1 MKIEHWEVPYDLADL
16 ADLLKDIIWRELCTR
31 IDVYCPPDTVTE
43 LRNAGIP
50 EIKDGGVRVSESNA
64 SIECNIYPTS

>member
-1 MKIEHWEVPYDLADL
+1 MKIEHWEVPYDLANL

-31 IDVYCPPDTVTE
+31 IDVYSP
-43 LRNAGIP
+43 P
-50 EIKDGGVRVSESNA
+50 EIVKVLRDEGVPEIRDGGVRISEPNA